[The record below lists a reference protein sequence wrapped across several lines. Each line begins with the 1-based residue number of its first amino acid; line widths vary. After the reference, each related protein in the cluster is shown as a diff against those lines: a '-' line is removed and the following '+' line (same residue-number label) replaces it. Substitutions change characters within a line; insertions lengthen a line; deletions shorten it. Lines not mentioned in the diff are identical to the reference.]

1 MRMTYCFL
9 DIETTGLDPRRD
21 LMLEISWLFTDSRFN
36 VTYMPRTFLV
46 EQDDWQATWRQLN
59 QNEVVHKMHSESGL
73 LAALAND
80 EVEKTSLD
88 DIYHQLESD
97 LGRETLGGLVNLAG
111 RSVHFDKGIL
121 LANDFSVLFDDSQ
134 RVSFHH
140 RMLDL
145 SAVNLFL
152 ASAGVDLH
160 HLQVVNQIP
169 HRAMHD
175 IMADVQYAQNLREFI
190 AEGIY
195 V

>member
-1 MRMTYCFL
+1 MTYCFL
-9 DIETTGLDPRRD
+9 DIETTGLDPCRD

-59 QNEVVHKMHSESGL
+59 QNEVVRKMHSESGL

-160 HLQVVNQIP
+160 RLQVVNQIP

-175 IMADVQYAQNLREFI
+175 IMADVQYAQNLREYI

-195 V
+195 A